1 MALHDMSGQ
10 FLGKRFSDIKTKYL
24 EKISTQFSNLTFHVA
39 TLSVKITLCCCNQRE
54 NIQSNAKKKRTRS
67 FRLLGPVFQFF
78 HFGWQLTTTVFLIA

>member
-1 MALHDMSGQ
+1 MALHDMRGQ
-10 FLGKRFSDIKTKYL
+10 FLGKRFSDIN
-24 EKISTQFSNLTFHVA
+24 KIFGKNLKQFSNLTFHVA
-39 TLSVKITLCCCNQRE
+39 TLSVKITLYCCNQRE